1 MEPVLEARAVSKRF
15 PGVLAL
21 DGVSLALRPGEVH
34 ALVGENGAGKS
45 TLIKVFTGVYRPD
58 GGELRYQGDPAVF
71 GTPMEAQRAGIST
84 IYQEV
89 NLVPMM
95 SVARNLLLGR
105 EPRGRFGVIDAA
117 AMHGQAER
125 VLAGYG
131 VATDVRRPLRTLGVG
146 AQQMVALAR
155 AVSVDARVVI
165 MDEPTSSLE
174 PREVETLFGV
184 IRRLRDAGIAVMYVS
199 HRLDELYRV
208 CDQVTVLRDGR
219 VAHSGPLAEVER
231 LRLISLMLGRDL
243 NEVRTGGLTRF
254 SRTRH
259 RTTTLAPSPPAP
271 AGPATP
277 EQPAASEGSAT
288 SAVKPAVSAGS
299 ATLEEA
305 AVAEGPATSAAGPAV
320 SARSA
325 TPEGPAASE
334 GPAVFGRSATP
345 LGLAASEGPVSSA
358 DFAGASADPAASAG
372 SAAPSKIA
380 ASERPVASEGPAA
393 ASEGPAELAGPATP
407 PGHAASAGAVGVP
420 GSGASVTGG
429 ASADPPLGSDGRGSD
444 GLGSDGLGSD
454 GLGSDGL
461 GSDGL
466 GSDGLGVLEVSVGVG
481 APVVE
486 ARGLTRRHVLD
497 GVDVAIAAGEVVG
510 LGGLLGAGRTETAK
524 AIVGALPLDGG
535 QVLVAG
541 RPLRKGTKAAIRAG
555 VSLLPEDRK
564 AEGIIPTLSV
574 RENIALAALPSLGTA
589 GVVSDAKIDRVVEIF
604 MRRLRIKAASPHQLV
619 SELSGG
625 NQQKVLLA
633 RWLAVRP
640 KVLLLDEP
648 TRGIDVG
655 AKAEVQALID
665 ELAEEGLGVLLISS
679 DLEELVEGA
688 DRILVLREG
697 AVVGELSGDEVTEE
711 RIMATI
717 AEHTAADQP
726 PAKHTAA
733 DQPPAEH
740 KTAEQAAVG
749 DAAVGDA
756 AVEEAAVEE
765 AAVEEAAV
773 DEAAVDEGAVDG
785 AAVDRAAVDRAG
797 VDRAAVGRAGEE
809 RGDG

>member
-1 MEPVLEARAVSKRF
+1 MEPVLEARGVSKRF

-58 GGELRYQGDPAVF
+58 GGELRYQGAPAVF

-105 EPRGRFGVIDAA
+105 EPRGRFGVIDAT
-117 AMHGQAER
+117 AMHGEAQR

-219 VAHSGPLAEVER
+219 VAHSGALAEVER

-259 RTTTLAPSPPAP
+259 RTTGLAPSPPGLQASVGSV
-271 AGPATP
+271 ALEGSVAADEGPTVPGRSALPLGLT
-277 EQPAASEGSAT
+277 ASEGP
-288 SAVKPAVSAGS
+288 VVSAGS
-299 ATLEEA
+299 AGA
-305 AVAEGPATSAAGPAV
+305 SADQAV
-320 SARSA
+320 SARH
-325 TPEGPAASE
+325 
-334 GPAVFGRSATP
+334 
-345 LGLAASEGPVSSA
+345 
-358 DFAGASADPAASAG
+358 
-372 SAAPSKIA
+372 AAPSKIA
-380 ASERPVASEGPAA
+380 ASERPVVSEGPAGSSQGSA
-393 ASEGPAELAGPATP
+393 KP
-407 PGHAASAGAVGVP
+407 PEHAASAGPEGVP
-420 GSGASVTGG
+420 AASVTGG
-429 ASADPPLGSDGRGSD
+429 ASAGPPLGSDGP
-444 GLGSDGLGSD
+444 
-454 GLGSDGL
+454 
-461 GSDGL
+461 
-466 GSDGLGVLEVSVGVG
+466 GVVEMSAGVG

-497 GVDVAIAAGEVVG
+497 GVNVAIAPGEVVG

-574 RENIALAALPSLGTA
+574 RENIALAALPTLGTA

-697 AVVGELSGDEVTEE
+697 TVVGELSGDEVTEE

-717 AEHTAADQP
+717 AEHAGGDQ
-726 PAKHTAA
+726 TI
-733 DQPPAEH
+733 AEH
-740 KTAEQAAVG
+740 AG
-749 DAAVGDA
+749 
-756 AVEEAAVEE
+756 EE
-765 AAVEEAAV
+765 
-773 DEAAVDEGAVDG
+773 
-785 AAVDRAAVDRAG
+785 
-797 VDRAAVGRAGEE
+797 RAGEE

>member
-58 GGELRYQGDPAVF
+58 GGELRYQGAPAAF

-117 AMHGQAER
+117 AMHGEAQR

-259 RTTTLAPSPPAP
+259 RTATLASSTSSPPGPTAP
-271 AGPATP
+271 AAF
-277 EQPAASEGSAT
+277 EGST
-288 SAVKPAVSAGS
+288 
-299 ATLEEA
+299 
-305 AVAEGPATSAAGPAV
+305 
-320 SARSA
+320 
-325 TPEGPAASE
+325 
-334 GPAVFGRSATP
+334 
-345 LGLAASEGPVSSA
+345 
-358 DFAGASADPAASAG
+358 
-372 SAAPSKIA
+372 
-380 ASERPVASEGPAA
+380 
-393 ASEGPAELAGPATP
+393 
-407 PGHAASAGAVGVP
+407 ASAGAVGVP

-429 ASADPPLGSDGRGSD
+429 ASTEPPLESD
-444 GLGSDGLGSD
+444 GLG
-454 GLGSDGL
+454 
-461 GSDGL
+461 
-466 GSDGLGVLEVSVGVG
+466 VGVG

-497 GVDVAIAAGEVVG
+497 GVDVAIAPGEVVG

-541 RPLRKGTKAAIRAG
+541 RPVRKGTKAAIRAG

-574 RENIALAALPSLGTA
+574 RENIALAALPTLGTA
-589 GVVSDAKIDRVVEIF
+589 GVVSDAKIDRVVGIF

-717 AEHTAADQP
+717 AEHTA
-726 PAKHTAA
+726 
-733 DQPPAEH
+733 
-740 KTAEQAAVG
+740 VG
-749 DAAVGDA
+749 Q
-756 AVEEAAVEE
+756 
-765 AAVEEAAV
+765 
-773 DEAAVDEGAVDG
+773 
-785 AAVDRAAVDRAG
+785 
-797 VDRAAVGRAGEE
+797 AGEE

>member
-1 MEPVLEARAVSKRF
+1 MIHSTGVEPVLEARGISKRF

-58 GGELRYQGDPAVF
+58 GGELRYRGAPAAF
-71 GTPMEAQRAGIST
+71 GTPMEAQRAGIQT

-117 AMHGQAER
+117 AMYGEAER

-131 VATDVRRPLRTLGVG
+131 VETDVRRPLRTLGVG

-155 AVSVDARVVI
+155 AVSVEARVVI

-184 IRRLRDAGIAVMYVS
+184 IGRLRDSGIAVMYVS

-208 CDQVTVLRDGR
+208 CDRVTVLRDGR
-219 VAHSGPLAEVER
+219 LAHTGPLAELER

-243 NEVRTGGLTRF
+243 SDVRSRGLTRF
-254 SRTRH
+254 SRDRH
-259 RTTTLAPSPPAP
+259 RTPGAPSTEDTPTEDTPTEDTPTGDTPAK
-271 AGPATP
+271 
-277 EQPAASEGSAT
+277 EEGA
-288 SAVKPAVSAGS
+288 
-299 ATLEEA
+299 
-305 AVAEGPATSAAGPAV
+305 
-320 SARSA
+320 
-325 TPEGPAASE
+325 
-334 GPAVFGRSATP
+334 
-345 LGLAASEGPVSSA
+345 
-358 DFAGASADPAASAG
+358 
-372 SAAPSKIA
+372 
-380 ASERPVASEGPAA
+380 
-393 ASEGPAELAGPATP
+393 
-407 PGHAASAGAVGVP
+407 
-420 GSGASVTGG
+420 
-429 ASADPPLGSDGRGSD
+429 
-444 GLGSDGLGSD
+444 
-454 GLGSDGL
+454 
-461 GSDGL
+461 
-466 GSDGLGVLEVSVGVG
+466 
-481 APVVE
+481 VVE

-497 GVDVAIAAGEVVG
+497 GVDVSVRPGEVVG

-524 AIVGALPLDGG
+524 AIVGALPLDDG

-541 RPLRKGTKAAIRAG
+541 LPLRAGSTAAAIRAG

-574 RENIALAALPSLGTA
+574 RENIALAALPSLGRA
-589 GVVSDAKIDRVVEIF
+589 GVVSEARIDRVVEIF

-665 ELAEEGLGVLLISS
+665 ELAQEGLGVLLISS

-717 AEHTAADQP
+717 AEQ
-726 PAKHTAA
+726 
-733 DQPPAEH
+733 AEPS
-740 KTAEQAAVG
+740 
-749 DAAVGDA
+749 
-756 AVEEAAVEE
+756 
-765 AAVEEAAV
+765 
-773 DEAAVDEGAVDG
+773 DG
-785 AAVDRAAVDRAG
+785 
-797 VDRAAVGRAGEE
+797 
-809 RGDG
+809 

>member
-1 MEPVLEARAVSKRF
+1 MRRTDLEPVLEAREVSKRF

-21 DGVSLALRPGEVH
+21 DDVSLALQPGEVH

-45 TLIKVFTGVYRPD
+45 TLIKVFTGVYQPD
-58 GGELRYQGDPAVF
+58 GGELRYQGVPAAF

-105 EPRGRFGVIDAA
+105 EPRGRFGVIDAT
-117 AMHGQAER
+117 AMYTEAER

-184 IRRLRDAGIAVMYVS
+184 IRRLRDSGIAVLYVS

-208 CDQVTVLRDGR
+208 CDRVTVLRDGR
-219 VAHSGPLAEVER
+219 LAHTGPLAELER

-243 NEVRTGGLTRF
+243 NVVRSDGMTSFARD
-254 SRTRH
+254 RR
-259 RTTTLAPSPPAP
+259 
-271 AGPATP
+271 PATASP
-277 EQPAASEGSAT
+277 GEERGNGHVPA
-288 SAVKPAVSAGS
+288 
-299 ATLEEA
+299 
-305 AVAEGPATSAAGPAV
+305 
-320 SARSA
+320 
-325 TPEGPAASE
+325 
-334 GPAVFGRSATP
+334 
-345 LGLAASEGPVSSA
+345 
-358 DFAGASADPAASAG
+358 
-372 SAAPSKIA
+372 
-380 ASERPVASEGPAA
+380 
-393 ASEGPAELAGPATP
+393 
-407 PGHAASAGAVGVP
+407 
-420 GSGASVTGG
+420 
-429 ASADPPLGSDGRGSD
+429 
-444 GLGSDGLGSD
+444 
-454 GLGSDGL
+454 
-461 GSDGL
+461 
-466 GSDGLGVLEVSVGVG
+466 
-481 APVVE
+481 VE

-497 GVDVAIAAGEVVG
+497 GVDVSVKPGEVVG

-541 RPLRKGTKAAIRAG
+541 LPLRQGSTAAAIRAG

-574 RENIALAALPSLGTA
+574 RENIALAALPSLGRA
-589 GVVSDAKIDRVVEIF
+589 GVVSEAKIDRVVGIF
-604 MRRLRIKAASPHQLV
+604 MRRLRIKAASPNQLV

-697 AVVGELSGDEVTEE
+697 TVVGELSGDEVTEE

-717 AEHTAADQP
+717 AEQAD
-726 PAKHTAA
+726 
-733 DQPPAEH
+733 
-740 KTAEQAAVG
+740 G
-749 DAAVGDA
+749 
-756 AVEEAAVEE
+756 
-765 AAVEEAAV
+765 
-773 DEAAVDEGAVDG
+773 
-785 AAVDRAAVDRAG
+785 
-797 VDRAAVGRAGEE
+797 
-809 RGDG
+809 

>member
-117 AMHGQAER
+117 AMHGQAQR

-259 RTTTLAPSPPAP
+259 RTTTLAPSPPELAAS
-271 AGPATP
+271 AGPATL
-277 EQPAASEGSAT
+277 EGSA
-288 SAVKPAVSAGS
+288 
-299 ATLEEA
+299 
-305 AVAEGPATSAAGPAV
+305 VARGPATSAAGPAV

-325 TPEGPAASE
+325 TPEGQTASE
-334 GPAVFGRSATP
+334 GPAEAARSATA
-345 LGLAASEGPVSSA
+345 LGLAGSEGLVSSA
-358 DFAGASADPAASAG
+358 GFAGASADLAASARR
-372 SAAPSKIA
+372 AAPSEIA
-380 ASERPVASEGPAA
+380 ASERPVGSEGPAVASEGPAA
-393 ASEGPAELAGPATP
+393 SLEGPVASSEGSAVASERSAEPAGPATP
-407 PGHAASAGAVGVP
+407 PVHAASEGAVGVA

-429 ASADPPLGSDGRGSD
+429 ASADPPLE
-444 GLGSDGLGSD
+444 SD

-466 GSDGLGVLEVSVGVG
+466 GSDGLGVVQMGVGVG

-497 GVDVAIAAGEVVG
+497 GVDVAIAPGEVVG

-697 AVVGELSGDEVTEE
+697 AVVGELSGEEVTEE

-717 AEHTAADQP
+717 AEHPAADQP
-726 PAKHTAA
+726 PVERKTVEQAA
-733 DQPPAEH
+733 VER
-740 KTAEQAAVG
+740 KTAEQAAV
-749 DAAVGDA
+749 
-756 AVEEAAVEE
+756 
-765 AAVEEAAV
+765 
-773 DEAAVDEGAVDG
+773 DE
-785 AAVDRAAVDRAG
+785 
-797 VDRAAVGRAGEE
+797 AAVGRAGEE

>member
-1 MEPVLEARAVSKRF
+1 MGAVLEARAVSKRF

-58 GGELRYQGDPAVF
+58 EGELRYQGGTAAF
-71 GTPMEAQRAGIST
+71 GSPMEAQRAGIST

-117 AMHGQAER
+117 ALYGEAER

-131 VATDVRRPLRTLGVG
+131 VETDVRRPLRTLGVG

-184 IRRLRDAGIAVMYVS
+184 IRRLRDSGIAVMYVS
-199 HRLDELYRV
+199 HRLDELYQV

-219 VAHSGPLAEVER
+219 LAHTGPLAALDR
-231 LRLISLMLGRDL
+231 LKLISLMLGRDL
-243 NEVRTGGLTRF
+243 DEVRAQGVTRF
-254 SRTRH
+254 SRDRH
-259 RTTTLAPSPPAP
+259 
-271 AGPATP
+271 
-277 EQPAASEGSAT
+277 
-288 SAVKPAVSAGS
+288 
-299 ATLEEA
+299 
-305 AVAEGPATSAAGPAV
+305 
-320 SARSA
+320 
-325 TPEGPAASE
+325 
-334 GPAVFGRSATP
+334 
-345 LGLAASEGPVSSA
+345 
-358 DFAGASADPAASAG
+358 
-372 SAAPSKIA
+372 
-380 ASERPVASEGPAA
+380 
-393 ASEGPAELAGPATP
+393 
-407 PGHAASAGAVGVP
+407 
-420 GSGASVTGG
+420 GSGA
-429 ASADPPLGSDGRGSD
+429 D
-444 GLGSDGLGSD
+444 
-454 GLGSDGL
+454 
-461 GSDGL
+461 
-466 GSDGLGVLEVSVGVG
+466 

-497 GVDVAIAAGEVVG
+497 GVNVSVEPGEVVG

-541 RPLRKGTKAAIRAG
+541 LPLRGGSTAAAIKAG

-574 RENIALAALPSLGTA
+574 RENIALAALPALGRA
-589 GVVSDAKIDRVVEIF
+589 GVVSEAKIDRVVEIF
-604 MRRLRIKAASPHQLV
+604 MRRLRIKAASQHQLV

-665 ELAEEGLGVLLISS
+665 ELAQEGLGVLLISS

-697 AVVGELSGDEVTEE
+697 TVVGELSGDEVTEE

-717 AEHTAADQP
+717 AEQAD
-726 PAKHTAA
+726 
-733 DQPPAEH
+733 
-740 KTAEQAAVG
+740 G
-749 DAAVGDA
+749 
-756 AVEEAAVEE
+756 
-765 AAVEEAAV
+765 
-773 DEAAVDEGAVDG
+773 
-785 AAVDRAAVDRAG
+785 
-797 VDRAAVGRAGEE
+797 
-809 RGDG
+809 

>member
-1 MEPVLEARAVSKRF
+1 LAEQTDEPVLEARGISKRF

-58 GGELRYQGDPAVF
+58 EGRLLYKGEPASF

-105 EPRGRFGVIDAA
+105 EPRGRFGVIDTA
-117 AMHGQAER
+117 AMYEEAER

-131 VATDVRRPLRTLGVG
+131 VETDVRRPLRTLGVG

-184 IRRLRDAGIAVMYVS
+184 IRRLRDSGIAVMYVS
-199 HRLDELYRV
+199 HRLDELYAV

-219 VAHSGPLAEVER
+219 LAHTGPLAELDR
-231 LRLISLMLGRDL
+231 LKLISLMLGRDL
-243 NEVRTGGLTRF
+243 DEVRSGGMTRF
-254 SRTRH
+254 SRDRSSENRQGDGTR
-259 RTTTLAPSPPAP
+259 T
-271 AGPATP
+271 
-277 EQPAASEGSAT
+277 
-288 SAVKPAVSAGS
+288 
-299 ATLEEA
+299 
-305 AVAEGPATSAAGPAV
+305 
-320 SARSA
+320 
-325 TPEGPAASE
+325 
-334 GPAVFGRSATP
+334 
-345 LGLAASEGPVSSA
+345 
-358 DFAGASADPAASAG
+358 
-372 SAAPSKIA
+372 
-380 ASERPVASEGPAA
+380 
-393 ASEGPAELAGPATP
+393 
-407 PGHAASAGAVGVP
+407 
-420 GSGASVTGG
+420 
-429 ASADPPLGSDGRGSD
+429 
-444 GLGSDGLGSD
+444 
-454 GLGSDGL
+454 
-461 GSDGL
+461 
-466 GSDGLGVLEVSVGVG
+466 
-481 APVVE
+481 PVVE
-486 ARGLTRRHVLD
+486 ARGLTRKHVLD
-497 GVDVAIAAGEVVG
+497 GVNVSVEPGEVVG

-541 RPLRKGTKAAIRAG
+541 MPLRGGSTAAAIKAG

-574 RENIALAALPSLGTA
+574 RENIALAALPSLGRA
-589 GVVSDAKIDRVVEIF
+589 GVVSEAKIDRVVEIF

-640 KVLLLDEP
+640 KALLLDEP

-665 ELAEEGLGVLLISS
+665 ELAQEGLGVLLISS

-711 RIMATI
+711 KIMATI
-717 AEHTAADQP
+717 AEQS
-726 PAKHTAA
+726 
-733 DQPPAEH
+733 
-740 KTAEQAAVG
+740 
-749 DAAVGDA
+749 
-756 AVEEAAVEE
+756 
-765 AAVEEAAV
+765 
-773 DEAAVDEGAVDG
+773 DG
-785 AAVDRAAVDRAG
+785 
-797 VDRAAVGRAGEE
+797 
-809 RGDG
+809 

>member
-1 MEPVLEARAVSKRF
+1 MEPVLEARGVSKRF

-45 TLIKVFTGVYRPD
+45 TLIKVFTGVYQPD
-58 GGELRYQGDPAVF
+58 GGELRHQGEPAAF
-71 GTPMEAQRAGIST
+71 GTPMDARRAGIST

-105 EPRGRFGVIDAA
+105 EPRRFGVIDSA
-117 AMHGQAER
+117 AMNGEAER

-131 VATDVRRPLRTLGVG
+131 VETDVRRPLRSLGVG

-155 AVSVDARVVI
+155 AVSIDARVVI

-184 IRRLRDAGIAVMYVS
+184 IRRLRDEGIAVMYVS
-199 HRLDELYRV
+199 HRLDELYQV

-219 VAHSGPLAEVER
+219 VAHTGALAGVER

-243 NEVRTGGLTRF
+243 HEVRSHGMTRF
-254 SRTRH
+254 SR
-259 RTTTLAPSPPAP
+259 
-271 AGPATP
+271 
-277 EQPAASEGSAT
+277 
-288 SAVKPAVSAGS
+288 
-299 ATLEEA
+299 
-305 AVAEGPATSAAGPAV
+305 
-320 SARSA
+320 
-325 TPEGPAASE
+325 
-334 GPAVFGRSATP
+334 GR
-345 LGLAASEGPVSSA
+345 
-358 DFAGASADPAASAG
+358 AGA
-372 SAAPSKIA
+372 
-380 ASERPVASEGPAA
+380 
-393 ASEGPAELAGPATP
+393 
-407 PGHAASAGAVGVP
+407 
-420 GSGASVTGG
+420 
-429 ASADPPLGSDGRGSD
+429 GSDGPSD
-444 GLGSDGLGSD
+444 GGGSRRS
-454 GLGSDGL
+454 
-461 GSDGL
+461 
-466 GSDGLGVLEVSVGVG
+466 
-481 APVVE
+481 PVVE

-497 GVDVAIAAGEVVG
+497 GVDVSVRPGEVVG

-541 RPLRKGTKAAIRAG
+541 APVRAGSTTAAIRAG

-574 RENIALAALPSLGTA
+574 RENIALAALPSLGRG

-665 ELAEEGLGVLLISS
+665 ELAGEGLGVLLISS

-688 DRILVLREG
+688 DRILVLRDG
-697 AVVGELSGDEVTEE
+697 AVAGELSGDDVTEE

-717 AEHTAADQP
+717 AEQS
-726 PAKHTAA
+726 
-733 DQPPAEH
+733 
-740 KTAEQAAVG
+740 
-749 DAAVGDA
+749 
-756 AVEEAAVEE
+756 
-765 AAVEEAAV
+765 
-773 DEAAVDEGAVDG
+773 DG
-785 AAVDRAAVDRAG
+785 
-797 VDRAAVGRAGEE
+797 
-809 RGDG
+809 

>member
-1 MEPVLEARAVSKRF
+1 MEAVLEARGVSKRF

-45 TLIKVFTGVYRPD
+45 TLIKVFTGVYQPD
-58 GGELRYQGDPAVF
+58 GGELRYQGGPAAF
-71 GTPMEAQRAGIST
+71 GTPLEAQRAGIST

-117 AMHGQAER
+117 AMYGEAER
-125 VLAGYG
+125 VLSGYG
-131 VATDVRRPLRTLGVG
+131 VDTDVRRPLRTLGVG

-184 IRRLRDAGIAVMYVS
+184 IRRLRDSGIAVMYVS

-219 VAHSGPLAEVER
+219 LAHTGPLAELER
-231 LRLISLMLGRDL
+231 LKLISLMLGRDQ
-243 NEVRTGGLTRF
+243 NEVRTEGLTSF
-254 SRTRH
+254 SRDH
-259 RTTTLAPSPPAP
+259 
-271 AGPATP
+271 AGDGQAG
-277 EQPAASEGSAT
+277 EE
-288 SAVKPAVSAGS
+288 SAGN
-299 ATLEEA
+299 
-305 AVAEGPATSAAGPAV
+305 
-320 SARSA
+320 
-325 TPEGPAASE
+325 
-334 GPAVFGRSATP
+334 GR
-345 LGLAASEGPVSSA
+345 
-358 DFAGASADPAASAG
+358 
-372 SAAPSKIA
+372 
-380 ASERPVASEGPAA
+380 
-393 ASEGPAELAGPATP
+393 
-407 PGHAASAGAVGVP
+407 
-420 GSGASVTGG
+420 
-429 ASADPPLGSDGRGSD
+429 
-444 GLGSDGLGSD
+444 
-454 GLGSDGL
+454 
-461 GSDGL
+461 
-466 GSDGLGVLEVSVGVG
+466 

-497 GVDVAIAAGEVVG
+497 GVDVSVKPGEVVG

-535 QVLVAG
+535 QVLVGGA
-541 RPLRKGTKAAIRAG
+541 PLRAGSTSAAIRAG

-574 RENIALAALPSLGTA
+574 RENIALAALPSMGRA
-589 GVVSDAKIDRVVEIF
+589 GVVSEAKIDRIVEIF

-665 ELAEEGLGVLLISS
+665 ELAREGLGVLLISS

-717 AEHTAADQP
+717 AEQSD
-726 PAKHTAA
+726 
-733 DQPPAEH
+733 
-740 KTAEQAAVG
+740 
-749 DAAVGDA
+749 
-756 AVEEAAVEE
+756 
-765 AAVEEAAV
+765 
-773 DEAAVDEGAVDG
+773 
-785 AAVDRAAVDRAG
+785 
-797 VDRAAVGRAGEE
+797 GRA
-809 RGDG
+809 DA